1 MLKQKLIGL
10 CLAAVLLAGGPAV
23 GTTLENVKNKGYV
36 NIGVSG
42 KVVGFSAPDAKG
54 VWSGMDADFGR
65 AVAAA
70 IFNDPAKARFTPVAF
85 KEAFTA
91 VQSGE
96 IDILSRNTTWTF
108 QRDTKLGMDFVGTL
122 FYDGQGFL
130 VSKHLGITSA
140 KELDG
145 ASICTQAGTTAELNV
160 TDYFSSNKMSY
171 KPVVYES
178 SDEATVIY
186 DTGRC
191 DVYTTDTSGLAAR
204 RTTLS
209 KPADHMILPEVI
221 SKEPLGPAVRQGDQ
235 QWSDIVRWTL
245 FALVNAEEMGITSKN
260 VDEMMK
266 SDNPGVR
273 RFLGVDSDFGQYL
286 GLTRDWA
293 YRIVKHVGNYGEIFD
308 RNVGPDTAL
317 GLDRGV
323 NALWSKGGLMYAPH
337 PVDPRHRNSS
347 QSTQQMPA
355 GASAGSNHPP
365 IPPLESRRRDEFC
378 GYEHHDMRIRI

>member
-1 MLKQKLIGL
+1 MHGL
-10 CLAAVLLAGGPAV
+10 FAACRRSCLWVD
-23 GTTLENVKNKGYV
+23 LEDVKKKEYV

-42 KVVGFSAPDAKG
+42 KVVGFSAPSATG
-54 VWSGMDADFGR
+54 VWTGIDVDFGR
-65 AVAAA
+65 AVASA
-70 IFNDPAKARFTPVAF
+70 IFNDPNKARFTPVAF

-91 VQSGE
+91 LQSGE

-108 QRDTKLGMDFVGTL
+108 QRDTKLGLEFVGTI

-130 VSKHLGITSA
+130 VPKKLGVKSA

-145 ASICTQAGTTAELNV
+145 ASFCTQAGTTTELNL
-160 TDYFSSNKMSY
+160 TDYFASHKMSY

-178 SDEATVIY
+178 ADEATVIY

-204 RTTLS
+204 RTTLT
-209 KPADHMILPEVI
+209 KPDDHMILPEVI

-245 FALVNAEEMGITSKN
+245 FALINAEEMGITSKN
-260 VDEMMK
+260 VDQMMT

-273 RFLGVDSDFGQYL
+273 RFLCVDSDFGQHL

-293 YRIVKHVGNYGEIFD
+293 YRIVKHVGNYGELYD
-308 RNVGPDTAL
+308 RNVGPKTVL

-323 NALWSKGGLMYAPH
+323 NALWSDGGLMYAP
-337 PVDPRHRNSS
+337 
-347 QSTQQMPA
+347 
-355 GASAGSNHPP
+355 P
-365 IPPLESRRRDEFC
+365 IR
-378 GYEHHDMRIRI
+378 